1 MGFELHV
8 TETVFNKVQSLLSAG
23 ESWDNIGVQV
33 SRDPEVLRRYFRRFR
48 SKEDLIY
55 RQPSEFHGVV
65 WNRPTQMWMVNLKG
79 VFIGRY
85 AEETEAAFVVDAIYA
100 DLFPRSSKWLPRN
113 FARKKMHV
121 YHQTVASIKNW
132 KCKKSAVRRV
142 TYFRV
147 FEMFCIVYQ
156 LGNKEES
163 FTFFRFLFQLF
174 FFCGSSYCYISVF
187 LF

>member
-1 MGFELHV
+1 MRFELHV
-8 TETVFNKVQSLLSAG
+8 TEAVFNKVQSLLSAG

-147 FEMFCIVYQ
+147 FGMFCIVYQ
-156 LGNKEES
+156 LCNKEES
-163 FTFFRFLFQLF
+163 FTFFRFRFQLF
-174 FFCGSSYCYISVF
+174 FFCGSS
-187 LF
+187 